1 MGKGGARARSGPAPD
16 PNALKRDRDEGE
28 WKLLP
33 AEGRAGDPPAWPL
46 DEPTERELAIWAAEW
61 ARPQAIIWERNGQQ
75 VEVALYVRS
84 LIDAERHGAP
94 VNSRTLVKQLQESLG
109 ISVPGLLRNRWKI
122 VDDAEAETEAK
133 TTPAGSASARDRLR
147 MVVGGG
153 D

>member
-1 MGKGGARARSGPAPD
+1 MAKGGARARSGPAPD

-33 AEGRAGDPPAWPL
+33 ADGRIGDPPAWPL
-46 DEPTERELAIWAAEW
+46 DEPTDRELGIWATEW
-61 ARPQAIIWERNGQQ
+61 ARPQAIVWERNGQEL
-75 VEVALYVRS
+75 EVALYVRS

-122 VDDAEAETEAK
+122 VDDVPAEDM
-133 TTPAGSASARDRLR
+133 SAAPVAPSSVRDRFK
-147 MVVGGG
+147 VVAGGG
-153 D
+153 G